1 MPIPLI
7 PNSLFFFL
15 LQTISKMSLPKVT
28 VNDSKIG
35 SLEGFLHNLSPTK
48 DNRFEDGL
56 QPKRKTHRVAC
67 FAPAKQ
73 PLFEDKN
80 KSPLKISNF
89 QYSKKGRDILINNNV
104 QVEAVDRLDFPC
116 AEIYGD
122 NIKTKNNECCANFQ
136 MINVQGKIMQLRET
150 RYVSTIN
157 LNCREA
163 SLVDET
169 GTIKLTLWAEFCSIV
184 ENGLTY
190 MFKNLC
196 VNHDSYG
203 RIYVNTPKQGCQIM
217 LTDPISVNVNSSD
230 IPSDEITIEKDAIL
244 SIDSI
249 SRYLDCSKCNA
260 KIKPDTKSFAD
271 CPSCKIKQK
280 VKACKPNMMVR
291 VTIENQS
298 DMKTHIVTMF
308 KSQNLTVLPNAEQM
322 MDDSLSEALLLLPET
337 KVIYERQ

>member
-1 MPIPLI
+1 M
-7 PNSLFFFL
+7 
-15 LQTISKMSLPKVT
+15 
-28 VNDSKIG
+28 
-35 SLEGFLHNLSPTK
+35 
-48 DNRFEDGL
+48 
-56 QPKRKTHRVAC
+56 KTHRVVC
-67 FAPAKQ
+67 FAPAKR

-104 QVEAVDRLDFPC
+104 QVEAVNRLDFPC
-116 AEIYGD
+116 AEISGD
-122 NIKTKNNECCANFQ
+122 NIKIKNIERWANFQ

-190 MFKNLC
+190 MFKNLR
-196 VNHDSYG
+196 VKHDSYG
-203 RIYVNTPKQGCQIM
+203 RIYVNTPKKGCQIT

-230 IPSDEITIEKDAIL
+230 IPSDEIIIAKGEIL

-249 SRYLDCSKCNA
+249 SRYLNCSKCNTE
-260 KIKPDTKSFAD
+260 IEPGTKLFID
-271 CPSCKIKQK
+271 CPSCKLNK
-280 VKACKPNMMVR
+280 
-291 VTIENQS
+291 
-298 DMKTHIVTMF
+298 
-308 KSQNLTVLPNAEQM
+308 KSRHVNRT
-322 MDDSLSEALLLLPET
+322 
-337 KVIYERQ
+337 